1 MLRLL
6 EYIIFILLAY
16 RIIKALMSDH
26 KPERTTQPRERQ
38 TMDFTHQQEQPS
50 PPISQSSKF
59 NSAEPIDYEEVK

>member
-26 KPERTTQPRERQ
+26 KPERTPQPRERQ
-38 TMDFTHQQEQPS
+38 TVNFTPRNDDVSPS
-50 PPISQSSKF
+50 QTSKF